1 MTTDTVITPNMD
13 ETEKRRKLQLLFLR
27 EDYTEDEARKMVALD
42 EWLEKMRED
51 AMRFPERQIVPPG
64 TTDLADVKSQHEETL
79 LAAAEAVYFE
89 NQIRLATLMEQSFSL
104 PEMLTAVL
112 QALLDVL
119 ETNGVDRLEAMTEIS
134 ETVDFLRKVLE
145 VERGVG

>member
-1 MTTDTVITPNMD
+1 M
-13 ETEKRRKLQLLFLR
+13 KQKSGASFSFLFLR

-89 NQIRLATLMEQSFSL
+89 NPSQAGYVNGAVIQLAG
-104 PEMLTAVL
+104 
-112 QALLDVL
+112 
-119 ETNGVDRLEAMTEIS
+119 NVDSRIAGIARCTRNQWRRS
-134 ETVDFLRKVLE
+134 SGGHD
-145 VERGVG
+145 GN